1 MGWWIYTFA
10 TCTYFLHLCFISWL
24 KLCSI
29 GGILKGKA
37 LCFPCFVLISSIFF
51 ACGAKKKNISSC
63 LALLLFPP
71 QAKMDHRIPNSKLF
85 LLKFFFLG
93 KTTHWVFCFA
103 FWVPLAEEAQNS
115 DTSNSFSSI
124 CMTHFDRFWQI
135 WDSCSPK
142 DEGLKWGSGPN

>member
-51 ACGAKKKNISSC
+51 ACGAKKRISPPALPCCSSLPKQKWITEYLTQNCFYLSFSFLVKLHTEFFVLLFGC
-63 LALLLFPP
+63 LWQKRHRIVTLPTVLAVYAWHILTDSDKFGIPALLRMK
-71 QAKMDHRIPNSKLF
+71 A
-85 LLKFFFLG
+85 
-93 KTTHWVFCFA
+93 
-103 FWVPLAEEAQNS
+103 
-115 DTSNSFSSI
+115 
-124 CMTHFDRFWQI
+124 
-135 WDSCSPK
+135 
-142 DEGLKWGSGPN
+142 